1 MTKKKTEGRIRKD
14 FDHKNG
20 RTQKMMSFRID
31 LDIADWLGN
40 VQNKGRFINEL
51 IRQAM
56 ADTSSEP
63 QWEIDPETTR
73 TEDVEL

>member
-31 LDIADWLGN
+31 LDVADWLGS
-40 VQNKGRFINEL
+40 VQNKGRYINEL
-51 IRQAM
+51 LRQAM
-56 ADTSSEP
+56 ANTSKEARA
-63 QWEIDPETTR
+63 EIDPSTTQ
-73 TEDVEL
+73 TEDTEP

>member
-14 FDHKNG
+14 FDHKSG

-31 LDIADWLGN
+31 LDVADWLGS

-56 ADTSSEP
+56 ADTSNEP
-63 QWEIDPETTR
+63 GREIDPDTTR
-73 TEDVEL
+73 TEDVEP

>member
-20 RTQKMMSFRID
+20 RTQKMMSFRLD
-31 LDIADWLGN
+31 LDIVDWLGN
-40 VQNKGRFINEL
+40 VQNKGRLINEL
-51 IRQAM
+51 LRQAM

-63 QWEIDPETTR
+63 RREIDPDTTL
-73 TEDVEL
+73 TEDVEP

>member
-1 MTKKKTEGRIRKD
+1 MTRKKTEGRIRKD

-20 RTQKMMSFRID
+20 RTQKMMSFRLD

-63 QWEIDPETTR
+63 RREIDTETTR
-73 TEDVEL
+73 TEDVEP

>member
-31 LDIADWLGN
+31 LDVADWLGS
-40 VQNKGRFINEL
+40 VQNKGRFINEM

-56 ADTSSEP
+56 ADTSNEP
-63 QWEIDPETTR
+63 GREIDPDTTQ
-73 TEDVEL
+73 TEDTEP

>member
-40 VQNKGRFINEL
+40 VQNKGRYINEL
-51 IRQAM
+51 LRQAM
-56 ADTSSEP
+56 SDTSSELRR
-63 QWEIDPETTR
+63 EIDPETTR
-73 TEDVEL
+73 TEDIEP

>member
-1 MTKKKTEGRIRKD
+1 MTRKKTEGRIRKD

-31 LDIADWLGN
+31 LDIAEWLGN
-40 VQNKGRFINEL
+40 VQNKGRYINEL

-63 QWEIDPETTR
+63 RREIDPEATR
-73 TEDVEL
+73 TEDVEP

>member
-56 ADTSSEP
+56 ADASSEP
-63 QWEIDPETTR
+63 RRELDPETTR
-73 TEDVEL
+73 TEDVEP

>member
-56 ADTSSEP
+56 ADSSSEP
-63 QWEIDPETTR
+63 RREIDPETTR
-73 TEDVEL
+73 TEDIEP

>member
-20 RTQKMMSFRID
+20 RTQKMMSFRLD
-31 LDIADWLGN
+31 LDIVDWLGN
-40 VQNKGRFINEL
+40 VQNKGRLINEL
-51 IRQAM
+51 LRQAM

-63 QWEIDPETTR
+63 GREIDPDTTR
-73 TEDVEL
+73 TEDVEP

>member
-63 QWEIDPETTR
+63 RREIDPETTR
-73 TEDVEL
+73 TEDVEP